1 MSTVP
6 LWRIFTL
13 QKGFQEMVQ
22 SFITGADG
30 LCVCLAV
37 DYGGLGL
44 GSIGQFV
51 TLMAV
56 VIYIYSYVAYGLFH
70 NIFLNGLDEA
80 GEAAEGKIVGFRT
93 FQQSLLTMFQ
103 V

>member
-1 MSTVP
+1 MCVAA
-6 LWRIFTL
+6 
-13 QKGFQEMVQ
+13 EC
-22 SFITGADG
+22 GA
-30 LCVCLAV
+30 V
-37 DYGGLGL
+37 GL

-56 VIYIYSYVAYGLFH
+56 VIYIYSYVAYALFH

-103 V
+103 VY